1 MGPQTSA
8 STQCIRWEK
17 LDKVLQDAEVT
28 LSPFYTH
35 RSWGSN
41 RSSRSKVRKPKKSWL
56 ETSIWTSYFLHWTRR
71 WALALDTLKLGLASH
86 KAWPR
91 VSHGSTELGK
101 VHGQSWPR
109 KALDNT
115 QTQQWPHLRALVL
128 GALPDGKQC
137 VDSSWHVDWRWF
149 WQPRA
154 AGFPWAK
161 ACWAQFTREA
171 IANGQGDLAFHP
183 CSFNPLRAECS
194 TAETAELAE
203 TGGGAKGERG
213 WWRNS
218 LVGFRVYAM
227 GKAGLGSTMD
237 SLYHLG
243 QITSPL
249 GKISSIFKWWGKTE
263 NIYKIHFRIKF

>member
-17 LDKVLQDAEVT
+17 LDKMLQDGEVT
-28 LSPFYTH
+28 LSLFYTH

-109 KALDNT
+109 KAPDNT
-115 QTQQWPHLRALVL
+115 QNQQRPHLRALVL

-183 CSFNPLRAECS
+183 CSFNPLCAGMFHCRDSRTCRDRRWCQR
-194 TAETAELAE
+194 
-203 TGGGAKGERG
+203 GEGVVKKQPCGIQGVCYREG
-213 WWRNS
+213 
-218 LVGFRVYAM
+218 RVRFNH
-227 GKAGLGSTMD
+227 GLTVSPRTN
-237 SLYHLG
+237 HLP
-243 QITSPL
+243 S
-249 GKISSIFKWWGKTE
+249 WE
-263 NIYKIHFRIKF
+263 NFLNFQMMRKDWKYI